1 MARFENK
8 IQMLTVDLS
17 DLPLKF
23 EEAKAKLRFFESAQ
37 NSELRRLNDE
47 ISALEGNISKRVTES
62 IVARS
67 EEEREKILKNVEEKK
82 IELESI
88 REKYSN
94 TLLNLDRKASDR
106 YTNVLTKLTKK
117 SPSKFEQK
125 KILEEIS
132 DLSPEERVVALAS
145 GVQLRQS
152 EIENMAKAIE
162 DLKNNEKVESEID
175 VKKLLNKVSSKTS
188 EIDLDTSDEIKKL
201 HQIIE
206 SLKREHRKQLDDL
219 KSNSN
224 TVKIDSLLKN
234 SGKTMTAGS
243 NFAEITR
250 HYAAEL
256 VDFKSDFAQ
265 TTTRLEDD
273 NDRKLAKSFIS

>member
-47 ISALEGNISKRVTES
+47 ISAHEENISKRVTES
-62 IVARS
+62 IVAPS

-82 IELESI
+82 MELETI

-117 SPSKFEQK
+117 SPSKFERK

-201 HQIIE
+201 HEIIE

-224 TVKIDSLLKN
+224 TEKIESLLKN
-234 SGKTMTAGS
+234 SGKKMTAGS

-273 NDRKLAKSFIS
+273 NDRKLAKSFIY

>member
-1 MARFENK
+1 
-8 IQMLTVDLS
+8 MLTLDLS

-47 ISALEGNISKRVTES
+47 ISALEESISKKVTES
-62 IVARS
+62 IVAKS
-67 EEEREKILKNVEEKK
+67 EEEREKILENVEEKK
-82 IELESI
+82 TELETI

-117 SPSKFEQK
+117 SPSKFETQ

-162 DLKNNEKVESEID
+162 NLKNNENVESEID
-175 VKKLLNKVSSKTS
+175 VKKLMNKISPSKTS
-188 EIDLDTSDEIKKL
+188 GVDFDTTDEIKEL
-201 HQIIE
+201 HVIIE
-206 SLKREHRKQLDDL
+206 NLKREHRKQLDDL

-224 TVKIDSLLKN
+224 TENIESLLKN

-273 NDRKLAKSFIS
+273 NDRKLAKSFIY